1 MTVSQ
6 DLTADI
12 GSNGTFINPVTVS
25 AVGGDAT
32 ITIAA
37 GITGTGSDGKPI
49 TSISIAKPSEPPS
62 PPPTGQNIISSVY
75 EFGPSGAHFSSP
87 IKITL
92 QYFPVSGVD
101 DNSLV
106 IAYYSVSDGKWITLG
121 GVVDSVN
128 HTITIEVDHFTA
140 FTVIGS
146 IGTGST
152 AVSSA
157 SHVWW
162 LWVVIGVGLFA
173 TGFFMGA
180 GIGASRRKL
189 PLTVPVS
196 RVQPTYRQPEVVPVT
211 QTVKPLLQSSGA
223 PPAAQTTAQSSIAPP
238 VVKPPQNAEV
248 TPVKPP
254 EKAESPEIAKARDA
268 AIPIPRPAELPKM
281 PVQFS
286 EITVKLSKGDFTVTS
301 AAVEK
306 LSGSSK
312 SIDDEEPRVLRI
324 TRMPGTPVQ
333 LRMFVDKRGPNDI
346 VVLYN
351 GASILFLSPE
361 AAEILGGIAI
371 DFQNNGSGGQFA
383 LKKRPV

>member
-1 MTVSQ
+1 MV
-6 DLTADI
+6 AM
-12 GSNGTFINPVTVS
+12 
-25 AVGGDAT
+25 GGYRS
-32 ITIAA
+32 
-37 GITGTGSDGKPI
+37 GIIRYRVFHGCRHRGEQEETSFDG
-49 TSISIAKPSEPPS
+49 
-62 PPPTGQNIISSVY
+62 
-75 EFGPSGAHFSSP
+75 
-87 IKITL
+87 
-92 QYFPVSGVD
+92 
-101 DNSLV
+101 
-106 IAYYSVSDGKWITLG
+106 
-121 GVVDSVN
+121 
-128 HTITIEVDHFTA
+128 
-140 FTVIGS
+140 
-146 IGTGST
+146 
-152 AVSSA
+152 
-157 SHVWW
+157 
-162 LWVVIGVGLFA
+162 
-173 TGFFMGA
+173 
-180 GIGASRRKL
+180 
-189 PLTVPVS
+189 PVS